1 MMADAFLQFRFLCL
15 HHAHRKHQLQQNSN
29 LVHFSHALCQFARQK
44 ISGKYYTRSLIGLS
58 KTTTQLLVNR
68 MGGCTTFAEFCGH
81 IIFSFTRSVAE
92 HYNFDEAGHTSDLFG
107 YNPLDDKGTE
117 WYCQP
122 VDEVIFQEYS
132 NKEATS
138 LDYLASSNIGARFI
152 DASLAEDNETIQE
165 PSEDREMAWKQLRPP
180 MWRTAWNSLHFGF
193 LMSVLSAAVVGIV
206 SILFYYVCYQTR
218 LNCEGKPKEAI
229 PKKLQWISTITE
241 IASSFMLYCWFFLNS
256 LFFFRPFQIWG
267 VKLKVFLLCV
277 PFFCLNAGY
286 RVATQ
291 ALGISYSKLST
302 TQRIPL
308 NVLFLSCV
316 CLQTY
321 NFSKHLVN
329 GPRKK
334 LLRLFVLFGVPCML
348 TFVVALLAAYF
359 IYPAYSKQGKAGR
372 LLIALFTPLIV
383 VFLKGISR
391 TCVQRLWKI
400 SHPGTSFV
408 LLSPLYCGSA
418 VLLRLL
424 QLDLSSLESVA
435 LIGVIHGIAEVV
447 ERSTIALIDHI
458 YNQVWERRL
467 VAWGGFRTPRRERL
481 AADIAIMSV
490 VYEASAVIS
499 ANGFLYLYQ
508 YYYTRNNSPLELLQ
522 SFAVTTLVPLTIE
535 WFFTSVSFA
544 IETRYLN
551 IPVIAVWRKRW
562 KRHILVAIVNS
573 VAITLWAST
582 TLLIAVEGRFIK
594 VTKVYCQMPFS

>member
-1 MMADAFLQFRFLCL
+1 
-15 HHAHRKHQLQQNSN
+15 
-29 LVHFSHALCQFARQK
+29 
-44 ISGKYYTRSLIGLS
+44 
-58 KTTTQLLVNR
+58 
-68 MGGCTTFAEFCGH
+68 MGGCTAFAEFCGH
-81 IIFSFTRSVAE
+81 LIFSFTRSVAE
-92 HYNFDEAGHTSDLFG
+92 HYNFDEAEHASDLFG
-107 YNPLDDKGTE
+107 YNPLGDNGTE

-132 NKEATS
+132 NKEAES

-165 PSEDREMAWKQLRPP
+165 PSEDRAMAWKRLRPP
-180 MWRTAWNSLHFGF
+180 MWRTVWNSLLFGF
-193 LMSVLSAAVVGIV
+193 LMSVLSAAVVAIV
-206 SILFYYVCYQTR
+206 SILFYYVCFQTT

-229 PKKLQWISTITE
+229 PKEVQWINTITE
-241 IASSFMLYCWFFLNS
+241 TVVYAPILYYWLFLNS

-267 VKLKVFLLCV
+267 VKLKVFLLCL
-277 PFFCLNAGY
+277 PFFCLDAGY
-286 RVATQ
+286 RIATQ
-291 ALGISYSKLST
+291 ALGISDSKLST

-308 NVLFLSCV
+308 NVLYLSCF

-334 LLRLFVLFGVPCML
+334 LFTLFVLFGVPWMF

-359 IYPAYSKQGKAGR
+359 IYPAYNKQGKAGR
-372 LLIALFTPLIV
+372 LLIALFTPVIV

-435 LIGVIHGIAEVV
+435 LIGLIHGIAEVL

-467 VAWGGFRTPRRERL
+467 VVWGGFRAPRRERL

-490 VYEASAVIS
+490 VYEAGAVIS

-508 YYYTRNNSPLELLQ
+508 FYYTRNNSPLELLQ
-522 SFAVTTLVPLTIE
+522 SFAVSTLVPLAIE
-535 WFFTSVSFA
+535 WFFTSVSLA

-573 VAITLWAST
+573 VAITVWADT
-582 TLLIAVEGRFIK
+582 TLLIAVEGRFSN
-594 VTKVYCQMPFS
+594 VTKVYCEVPFS

>member
-1 MMADAFLQFRFLCL
+1 MVGSTA
-15 HHAHRKHQLQQNSN
+15 
-29 LVHFSHALCQFARQK
+29 
-44 ISGKYYTRSLIGLS
+44 
-58 KTTTQLLVNR
+58 
-68 MGGCTTFAEFCGH
+68 FAEVCGH

-92 HYNFDEAGHTSDLFG
+92 HYNFDEAEHTSDLFG

-122 VDEVIFQEYS
+122 VDEVIYQEYS

-138 LDYLASSNIGARFI
+138 LDYLASSNIGARFV
-152 DASLAEDNETIQE
+152 DASSTEDNETTQE
-165 PSEDREMAWKQLRPP
+165 PPEDRAMAWKRLRPP
-180 MWRTAWNSLHFGF
+180 MWRTVWNSLLFGF
-193 LMSVLSAAVVGIV
+193 VMSVLTAAVVGIV
-206 SILFYYVCYQTR
+206 SILLFYLCYQTR
-218 LNCEGKPKEAI
+218 LSCEGKPKESI
-229 PKKLQWISTITE
+229 PIKLQWISTITE
-241 IASSFMLYCWFFLNS
+241 TVSAFVMYCWFFLNS

-267 VKLKVFLLCV
+267 LKLKTFLLCL
-277 PFFCLNAGY
+277 PFFCLDAGY
-286 RVATQ
+286 RIATQ
-291 ALGISYSKLST
+291 ALGISHSKLSA
-302 TQRIPL
+302 TQTLPL

-316 CLQTY
+316 CLQAY
-321 NFSKHLVN
+321 NFSKHFVN
-329 GPRKK
+329 GPSRKLFK
-334 LLRLFVLFGVPCML
+334 LFVLFAIPCML
-348 TFVVALLAAYF
+348 TFVLSLFVPF
-359 IYPAYSKQGKAGR
+359 GIYPFYNKQDKTGR
-372 LLIALFTPLIV
+372 LLIALFSPLIV
-383 VFLKGISR
+383 VLLKGISR

-424 QLDLSSLESVA
+424 QVDLSRLESVA

-508 YYYTRNNSPLELLQ
+508 YYYTENNSPLELLL
-522 SFAVTTLVPLTIE
+522 SFAATTLVPLAIE
-535 WFFTSVSFA
+535 WFFTSLSFA

-562 KRHILVAIVNS
+562 RRHILVAIVNS

-582 TLLIAVEGRFIK
+582 SLVIAVEGRFIDVAK
-594 VTKVYCQMPFS
+594 FHCQMPFS